1 MKRDPATTCRRWP
14 GCVCGEHWLFYQ
26 SAPVDYFL
34 NAEPIINA
42 MLSCI
47 VERCPDARVRSAAT
61 IQLLHPIFRR
71 QQRKETAN
79 DES

>member
-1 MKRDPATTCRRWP
+1 MKKRDPDICHRWP
-14 GCVCGEHWLFYQ
+14 ACVCREHWLFYQ
-26 SAPVDYFL
+26 AAPVEYFV

-61 IQLLHPIFRR
+61 IQLLHPIFRH
-71 QQRKETAN
+71 QQWKETIN

>member
-1 MKRDPATTCRRWP
+1 MKRDPDTCRRWP
-14 GCVCGEHWLFYQ
+14 ACVCGQHWLFYQ
-26 SAPVDYFL
+26 DAPVEYFA

-47 VERCPDARVRSAAT
+47 VERCPDPKVRSAAT
-61 IQLLHPIFRR
+61 IQLLHPIFRP
-71 QQRKETAN
+71 QQRKETID

>member
-1 MKRDPATTCRRWP
+1 MTKHKPDVCNRWP
-14 GCVCGEHWLFYQ
+14 ACVCGQHWLFYQ
-26 SAPVDYFL
+26 SAPVEYFV

-47 VERCPDARVRSAAT
+47 VERCPDAKVRSAAT

-71 QQRKETAN
+71 QQKETAS